1 MKTNALTS
9 ETLTQ
14 NANLWVSFIEYM
26 DQLYFDGA
34 TELLEKELV
43 AYEYNQFVEIFAA

>member
-14 NANLWVSFIEYM
+14 TTNLWENFIEYM
-26 DQLYFDGA
+26 NQLYFDGA

-43 AYEYNQFVEIFAA
+43 AFEYNQFVEIFAA